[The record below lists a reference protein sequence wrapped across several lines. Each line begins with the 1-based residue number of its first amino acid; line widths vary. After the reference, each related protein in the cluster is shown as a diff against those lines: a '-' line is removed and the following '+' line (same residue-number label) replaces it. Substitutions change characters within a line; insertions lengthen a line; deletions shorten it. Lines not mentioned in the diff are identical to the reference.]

1 MDPMQPTTAPADPLL
16 ITVTEAARILCLPR
30 SKVYELAAAGDL
42 TKRYLPGAKRH
53 FMLEYKQ
60 VKAYVQSLPT
70 EPPAK

>member
-1 MDPMQPTTAPADPLL
+1 MHPTTAPADPVL

-53 FMLEYKQ
+53 FMLEYLQ
-60 VKAYVQSLPT
+60 VRAYALNLPT
-70 EPPAK
+70 EPYAE